1 MNGYCGSR
9 FTYYVDTQ
17 ALSRTFV
24 AFVER
29 ATTTTS
35 TTTTTTIPQC
45 DSSSYTTCSNAYTFT
60 TSGSKSNMCGIEQY
74 YKIST
79 PQGKKCDI
87 EWKLIPD
94 SPSDYDLYV
103 KWDSNCP
110 STTEYDCRPYLGSG
124 VTEICTKREFSG
136 ATYALVKKF
145 GGIGVYKIEV
155 SITNCVDITTTTI
168 SSPTTTTPTSS
179 TTTTPSTK
187 TTPTSTT
194 TPTPTTTLPQDD
206 PCDNSGTWRKY
217 GIYCCEGDC
226 QSDRSKIRGFC
237 LDKERYQANRE
248 NLELVREGAAENC
261 VRCKNE
267 RCCQEI
273 RSLC

>member
-155 SITNCVDITTTTI
+155 SITNCVDITTTT
-168 SSPTTTTPTSS
+168 TTS
-179 TTTTPSTK
+179 TTTTIPYSGVIEGLTASPNPARARETVTLSFVVK
-187 TTPTSTT
+187 NTGTQRTTYKLVGKVEGSCVNQQGQRDI
-194 TPTPTTTLPQDD
+194 TLNPGESQTI
-206 PCDNSGTWRKY
+206 N
-217 GIYCCEGDC
+217 
-226 QSDRSKIRGFC
+226 
-237 LDKERYQANRE
+237 
-248 NLELVREGAAENC
+248 V
-261 VRCKNE
+261 
-267 RCCQEI
+267 
-273 RSLC
+273 